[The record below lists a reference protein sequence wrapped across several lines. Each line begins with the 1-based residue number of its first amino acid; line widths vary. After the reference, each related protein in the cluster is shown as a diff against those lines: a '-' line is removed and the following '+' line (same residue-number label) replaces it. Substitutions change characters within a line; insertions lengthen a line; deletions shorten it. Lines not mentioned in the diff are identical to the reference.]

1 MEELMQ
7 PSYDEMISALRNA
20 DAAATR
26 GVLGAADDARQI
38 AAMIEKFQNQQN
50 NIQPVKGD
58 TSLGTAF
65 QHGDLMAKAN
75 TMDYVAE
82 ANVEAQKGWYGA
94 ISDPGRKYI
103 GNPIRQA
110 LGFEPLKVG
119 EAGVNVQEENLKNT
133 KIQTDKLRDK
143 AKALNYQSLTSDH
156 LSLNPVT
163 WAQYGAQKVAE
174 SGPQMIASIATGGA
188 MTMPLLAGEVNQN
201 MKEIEG
207 LDQNTRIK
215 LATAGGTIAAAIE
228 NLGLGLLIKGIPK
241 EVLGKL
247 GTNGVVSMVSKVYG
261 AKVAG
266 KVATAMATEGITEG
280 AQEYTFLRTE
290 AYGGAEQDASTYA
303 ERLKEATIAG
313 AFAGG
318 TIRSSAEVAIPVAK
332 KVAAKIPAV
341 DTDSLKMIHGGDQAA
356 LAEVA
361 NDAETLFNEYPDRK
375 ISNLD
380 DSKETLD
387 DLHSQYQIQW
397 SKIKEGINSKVK
409 KSEEFRIAE
418 KRAKNKVK
426 NEASK
431 DDIAY
436 LESVNPELGKL
447 ARKMNVITRFNRAGI
462 RGGVGQY
469 TQALNPLV
477 ILRGLSGRSAGGQ
490 SQYSQGLNRSLLG
503 VVVGAGTGGASIAA
517 PVGAAI
523 IDATTGLRNRLQNS
537 IKRYK
542 NRPGITAPSNP
553 TETDPNNPEGFTGKQ
568 LGEIEKTIK
577 TKDEYKHIKVLMD
590 EIEQLRKKQAETEAK
605 IQGKQG
611 NIDDFIDADSI
622 QAKIDELQAQIKKV
636 ADDKG
641 IVGATPTG
649 ELIKNEYAYQS
660 AIKLAEIQR
669 DVAIEGA
676 PETEIK
682 SLITRI
688 ADARSREEKR
698 AIYDQGLIDFPEHKQ
713 YFADNIQQLT
723 EFGPETRKET
733 SVQEKVLRTGDP
745 DIVQEKSNL
754 QEKVEKSFG
763 PNKMESLHKK
773 KWELPLAD
781 FQIKNLINEALNEG
795 FDVKLNASDNAYYRR
810 QQAITLKNDATKT
823 QVLHEIF
830 HAVENKLSP
839 QEMSTILNHP
849 IAKEIATEV
858 NELYPELDGAAKTM
872 EILAETAARLQS
884 VKGNTGKLAYILSRI
899 KDLIEAF
906 KNLLDGNGFRSVNSV
921 LDDIYTGKSHQRA
934 VNENYD
940 LLYVPDVQLAKS
952 AKPGG
957 PMVAKRVKVLRQM
970 EEMSLEA
977 ENKSKDI
984 NTRYDEAMDNVAKNL
999 NIEGITPEVLKRT
1012 LSGITPSTE
1021 LGHVAVNFLKALGV
1035 MDENGVIPGAESNEA
1050 ASDIAMEYEEK
1061 FIALLKALQKG
1072 KIIGDFG
1079 LAFRTSAGGRLYPV
1093 HMLEPITPELL
1104 DKANLNNIRKLKNRI
1119 TTTPLNSAEIN
1130 SHPLGVYQNTEEFI
1144 KREQK
1149 QPLVINDQIYKM
1161 ISRMATTPQIHRG
1174 LDLVFKK
1181 DGTTD
1186 SAYTLAAGE
1195 AIKQYE
1201 DHQTEEGGMSPV
1213 YMKRKAQ
1220 DRLRID
1226 ALNGSASYQ
1235 GKAGKAIWEFAN
1247 WEDLGPNGFEQFAHS
1262 LRDHFGIS
1270 NELPYNERVAW
1281 LFGSVGQYMKLAGR
1295 PKSEFLTQ
1303 EELDMPFIDWL
1314 INGTGMNGG
1323 HVYAHN
1329 RGGVPKL
1336 FLDKG
1341 DVSGKKIILYQKNH
1355 AVFDVAEHGFE
1366 MQRAAIELGRMR
1378 AFLEKNMNGAKKIP
1392 SSKLFVMQEALE
1404 LLSQFK
1410 SSYPTW
1416 FDATSSAYQLHAVLT
1431 GDTGL
1436 ALVTNILNM
1445 DRDGPAGDLYRP
1457 GAEYL
1462 ERTLNLP
1469 QVKTRKITKKFISN
1483 RRSYGQVKL
1492 TARKA
1497 GQDQISKELP
1507 EYVDQGPDTPQNIKD
1522 SLSNIQRDLE
1532 TQFDTE
1538 FPGAAIAEGVARSI
1552 AKHLFDMQG
1561 REFFAVRVPLPDGDV
1576 AVYDGK
1582 VPDSAKRR
1590 VTWQLDAKTDKR
1602 VGVPVYKDRIA
1613 VTGFAAF
1620 LNHALDAYVQ
1630 RELAKRLRANGVSG
1644 FMHTHDAF
1652 AAHPKNAALMRE
1664 LYHQIILEVANTPIY
1679 EEILKANSLDAN
1691 DMTVKYNITS
1701 QEGGST
1707 EEVGMLEILQ
1717 NIRNNKTAT
1726 FGKNQSTN
1734 YYALS

>member
-1 MEELMQ
+1 MQ
-7 PSYDEMISALRNA
+7 YTYEDLAGALRKA
-20 DAAATR
+20 HAAGNVQHATA
-26 GVLGAADDARQI
+26 LTKAIQELQAN
-38 AAMIEKFQNQQN
+38 EN
-50 NIQPVKGD
+50 NVPTQPVQGD

-65 QHGDLMAKAN
+65 KHGDLMAQAN
-75 TMDYVAE
+75 TMDYIAE
-82 ANVEAQKGWYGA
+82 ANVEAQKGWFGA

-103 GNPIRQA
+103 GNPIREA
-110 LGFEPLKVG
+110 LGFEPLAVDQEG
-119 EAGVNVQEENLKNT
+119 INVQEENLKNT
-133 KIQTDKLRDK
+133 KINTDKMRDK

-174 SGPQMIASIATGGA
+174 SGPQMLASIASGGA
-188 MTMPLLAGEVNQN
+188 MSMPLLAGEVNQN

-215 LATAGGTIAAAIE
+215 LATVGGTIAAAIE
-228 NLGLGLLIKGIPK
+228 NLGLGLLVKGIPK
-241 EVLGKL
+241 DVLGKM
-247 GTNGVVSMVSKVYG
+247 GAKGVVELASKVYG

-266 KVATAMATEGITEG
+266 KIATAMATEGITEG

-303 ERLKEATIAG
+303 DRLKEATIGG

-318 TIRSSAEVAIPVAK
+318 TIRTVAETPGVLK
-332 KVAAKIPAV
+332 AAKEVMPEV
-341 DTDSLKMIHGGDQAA
+341 DSLKMIHGGDKDA
-356 LAEVA
+356 LSDVA
-361 NDAETLFNEYPDRK
+361 NDAEALFNEYPDRK

-436 LESVNPELGKL
+436 LESINPELGKL

-503 VVVGAGTGGASIAA
+503 VVVGAGTQGASLAA
-517 PVGAAI
+517 PIGAAV
-523 IDATTGLRNRLQNS
+523 IDAATGLRNRLQNS
-537 IKRYK
+537 IKKYG
-542 NRPGITAPSNP
+542 NRPGITAPSQP

-568 LGEIEKTIK
+568 LAEIEKTIK
-577 TKDEYKHIKVLMD
+577 TKAEYKHIKVLMD
-590 EIEQLRKKQAETEAK
+590 EIEQLRKKQQETEAK
-605 IQGKQG
+605 IQGQQG
-611 NIDDFIDADSI
+611 NIDDFIDYDNI
-622 QAKIDELQAQIKKV
+622 QAKIDELQKQIKKV

-641 IVGATPTG
+641 ITGATPTG
-649 ELIKNEYAYQS
+649 EVIKNEYAYQS
-660 AIKLAEIQR
+660 AINLAETQR
-669 DVAIEGA
+669 DIAIEGA

-745 DIVQEKSNL
+745 DVVQEKSNL
-754 QEKVEKSFG
+754 QEKVEKTFG
-763 PNKMESLHKK
+763 PNKMESLHKNV
-773 KWELPLAD
+773 WDMPLRES
-781 FQIKNLINEALNEG
+781 QITALINEALNEG
-795 FDVKLNASDNAYYRR
+795 FDVKLNASDNAFYRR
-810 QQAITLKNDATKT
+810 QQAITLKSDATKT

-839 QEMSTILNHP
+839 QEMSTILNNP

-872 EILAETAARLQS
+872 EILAETAARLQK
-884 VKGNTGKLAYILSRI
+884 VRGNTGKLAYILSRI

-921 LDDIYTGKSHQRA
+921 LDEIYTGKAHQRA

-952 AKPGG
+952 DKPGG

-970 EEMSLEA
+970 EEKSLDA
-977 ENKSKDI
+977 ESKSKDI
-984 NTRYDEAMDNVAKNL
+984 NTKYDEAMDNVAKNL
-999 NIEGITPEVLKRT
+999 NIEGITPDVLKRT

-1021 LGHVAVNFLKALGV
+1021 LGHVAVNFLKAVGV

-1050 ASDIAMEYEEK
+1050 ANDIAMEYEEK

-1079 LAFRTSAGGRLYPV
+1079 LAFRTSAGGKLYPV

-1104 DKANLNNIRKLKNRI
+1104 DKANLNNIRKLKNRV
-1119 TTTPLNSAEIN
+1119 TTAPLNSAEVN
-1130 SHPLGVYQNTEEFI
+1130 SHPLGVYSNTEEFI

-1281 LFGSVGQYMKLAGR
+1281 LFGSVGQYMKLSGR

-1341 DVSGKKIILYQKNH
+1341 DVGGKKIILYQKNH
-1355 AVFDVAEHGFE
+1355 AIFDVAEHGFE

-1378 AFLEKNMNGAKKIP
+1378 AFLEKNMKGANKIP
-1392 SSKLFVMQEALE
+1392 SSELFMMQEALE
-1404 LLSQFK
+1404 ILSQFK

-1507 EYVDQGPDTPQNIKD
+1507 EYADQGPETPQDIKD

-1552 AKHLFDMQG
+1552 AKHLFDTQG

-1652 AAHPKNAALMRE
+1652 AVHPKNAALMRE
-1664 LYHQIILEVANTPIY
+1664 LYHQIVLEVANTPIY
-1679 EEILKANSLDAN
+1679 EEILKANGLNAN

-1717 NIRNNKTAT
+1717 NIRNNKAAT

>member
-1 MEELMQ
+1 MQ
-7 PSYDEMISALRNA
+7 YTYEDLAGALRKA
-20 DAAATR
+20 HAAGNVQHATA
-26 GVLGAADDARQI
+26 LTKAIQELQAN
-38 AAMIEKFQNQQN
+38 EN
-50 NIQPVKGD
+50 NVPTQPVQGD

-65 QHGDLMAKAN
+65 KHGDLMAQAN
-75 TMDYVAE
+75 TMDYIAE
-82 ANVEAQKGWYGA
+82 ANVEAQKGWFGA

-103 GNPIRQA
+103 GNPIREA
-110 LGFEPLKVG
+110 LGFEPLAVDQEG
-119 EAGVNVQEENLKNT
+119 INVQEENLKNT
-133 KIQTDKLRDK
+133 KINTDKMRDK

-174 SGPQMIASIATGGA
+174 SGPQMLASIASGGA
-188 MTMPLLAGEVNQN
+188 MSMPLLAGEVNQN

-215 LATAGGTIAAAIE
+215 LATVGGTIAAAIE
-228 NLGLGLLIKGIPK
+228 NLGLGLLVKGIPK
-241 EVLGKL
+241 DVLGKM
-247 GTNGVVSMVSKVYG
+247 GAKGVVELASKVYG

-266 KVATAMATEGITEG
+266 KIATAMATEGITEG

-303 ERLKEATIAG
+303 DRLKEATIGG

-318 TIRSSAEVAIPVAK
+318 TIRTVAETPGVLK
-332 KVAAKIPAV
+332 AAKEVMPEV
-341 DTDSLKMIHGGDQAA
+341 DSLKMIHGGDKDA
-356 LAEVA
+356 LSDVA
-361 NDAETLFNEYPDRK
+361 NDAEALFNEYPDRK

-436 LESVNPELGKL
+436 LESINPELGKL

-503 VVVGAGTGGASIAA
+503 VVVGAGTQGASLAA
-517 PVGAAI
+517 PIGAAV
-523 IDATTGLRNRLQNS
+523 IDAATGLRNRLQNS
-537 IKRYK
+537 IKKYG
-542 NRPGITAPSNP
+542 NRPGITAPSQP

-568 LGEIEKTIK
+568 LAEIEKTIK
-577 TKDEYKHIKVLMD
+577 TKAEYKHIKVLMD
-590 EIEQLRKKQAETEAK
+590 EIEQLRKKQQETEAK
-605 IQGKQG
+605 IQGQQG
-611 NIDDFIDADSI
+611 NIDDFIDYDNI
-622 QAKIDELQAQIKKV
+622 QAKIDELQKQIKKV

-641 IVGATPTG
+641 ITGATPTG
-649 ELIKNEYAYQS
+649 EVIKNEYAYQS
-660 AIKLAEIQR
+660 AINLAETQR
-669 DVAIEGA
+669 DIAIEGA

-745 DIVQEKSNL
+745 DVVQEKSNL
-754 QEKVEKSFG
+754 QEKVEKTFG
-763 PNKMESLHKK
+763 PNKMESLHKNV
-773 KWELPLAD
+773 WDMPLRES
-781 FQIKNLINEALNEG
+781 QITALINEALNEG
-795 FDVKLNASDNAYYRR
+795 FDVKLNASDNAFYRR
-810 QQAITLKNDATKT
+810 QQAITLKSDATKT

-839 QEMSTILNHP
+839 QEMSTILNNP

-872 EILAETAARLQS
+872 EILAETAARLQK
-884 VKGNTGKLAYILSRI
+884 VRGNTGKLAYILSRI

-906 KNLLDGNGFRSVNSV
+906 KNLIDGNGFRSVNSV
-921 LDDIYTGKSHQRA
+921 LDEIYTGKAHQRA

-952 AKPGG
+952 DKPGG

-970 EEMSLEA
+970 EEKSLDA
-977 ENKSKDI
+977 ESKSKDI
-984 NTRYDEAMDNVAKNL
+984 NTKYDEAMDNVAKNL
-999 NIEGITPEVLKRT
+999 NIEGITPDVLKRT

-1021 LGHVAVNFLKALGV
+1021 LGHVAVNFLKAVGV

-1050 ASDIAMEYEEK
+1050 ANDIAMEYEEK

-1079 LAFRTSAGGRLYPV
+1079 LAFRTSAGGKLYPV

-1104 DKANLNNIRKLKNRI
+1104 DKANLNNIRKLKNRV
-1119 TTTPLNSAEIN
+1119 TTAPLNSAEVN
-1130 SHPLGVYQNTEEFI
+1130 SHPLGVYSNTEEFI

-1281 LFGSVGQYMKLAGR
+1281 LFGSVGQYMKLSGR

-1341 DVSGKKIILYQKNH
+1341 DVGGKKIILYQKNH
-1355 AVFDVAEHGFE
+1355 AIFDVAEHGFE

-1378 AFLEKNMNGAKKIP
+1378 AFLEKNMKGANKIP
-1392 SSKLFVMQEALE
+1392 SSELFMMQEALE
-1404 LLSQFK
+1404 ILSQFK

-1507 EYVDQGPDTPQNIKD
+1507 EYADQGPETPQDIKD

-1552 AKHLFDMQG
+1552 AKHLFDTQG

-1652 AAHPKNAALMRE
+1652 AVHPKNAALMRE
-1664 LYHQIILEVANTPIY
+1664 LYHQIVLEVANTPIY
-1679 EEILKANSLDAN
+1679 EEILKANGLNAN

-1717 NIRNNKTAT
+1717 NIRNNKAAT

>member
-1 MEELMQ
+1 MQ
-7 PSYDEMISALRNA
+7 PSYEDMMSALRNA
-20 DAAATR
+20 DEAATR
-26 GVLGAADDARQI
+26 GVAGAADDARKI
-38 AAMIEKFQNQQN
+38 AAMIQKFQQN
-50 NIQPVKGD
+50 NTQPVQGD

-65 QHGDLMAKAN
+65 KHGDLMAQAN

-82 ANVEAQKGWYGA
+82 ANVEAQKGWFGA

-110 LGFEPLKVG
+110 LGFEPLAVG
-119 EAGVNVQEENLKNT
+119 QEGVEVQEENLKNT
-133 KIQTDKLRDK
+133 KIQTGKMRDQ

-163 WAQYGAQKVAE
+163 WAQYGSQKVAE
-174 SGPQMIASIATGGA
+174 SGPQMLASIASGGA

-241 EVLGKL
+241 EVLGKM
-247 GTNGVVSMVSKVYG
+247 GANGIVDMAAKVYG

-303 ERLKEATIAG
+303 DRLKEATIGG

-318 TIRSSAEVAIPVAK
+318 TIRTAAETPGVLK
-332 KVAAKIPAV
+332 AAKDAMPEV
-341 DTDSLKMIHGGDQAA
+341 DSLKMIHGGDKDA
-356 LAEVA
+356 LSEVA
-361 NDAETLFNEYPDRK
+361 NDAEALFNEYPDRK
-375 ISNLD
+375 ISSLD

-436 LESVNPELGKL
+436 LESVSPELGKL

-469 TQALNPLV
+469 TQALSPFA
-477 ILRGLSGRSAGGQ
+477 ILRGLAGRNSGGQ
-490 SQYSQGLNRSLLG
+490 SQYSQGLNKNPL
-503 VVVGAGTGGASIAA
+503 VGIFAAGGTSGASLAA
-517 PVGAAI
+517 PIGAAV
-523 IDATTGLRNRLQNS
+523 IDAATGLRNRLQNS
-537 IKRYK
+537 IKKYGG
-542 NRPGITAPSNP
+542 RPGITAPSQP

-568 LGEIEKTIK
+568 LDEIEKTIK
-577 TKDEYKHIKVLMD
+577 TKAEYKHIKVLMD
-590 EIEQLRKKQAETEAK
+590 EIEQLRKKQQETEAK
-605 IQGKQG
+605 IQGQQG
-611 NIDDFIDADSI
+611 NIDSTDNDNI
-622 QAKIDELQAQIKKV
+622 QAKIDELQKQIKKV

-641 IVGATPTG
+641 ITGTTPTG
-649 ELIKNEYAYQS
+649 DVIRNEYVYKS
-660 AIKLAEIQR
+660 AIELAEKQR
-669 DVAIEGA
+669 DIAIDGA
-676 PETEIK
+676 PEVEIK

-698 AIYDQGLIDFPEHKQ
+698 AIYEEGIEKFPEHKQ
-713 YFADNIQQLT
+713 YFEDNIKQLT
-723 EFGPETRKET
+723 DFGPEVRKET
-733 SVQEKVLRTGDP
+733 SVQEKVLQTGDP
-745 DIVQEKSNL
+745 DVIQEKKNL
-754 QEKVEKSFG
+754 KEKVEKSFG
-763 PNKMESLHKK
+763 PNKMDSLHKNW
-773 KWELPLAD
+773 WEFSLSES
-781 FQIKNLINEALNEG
+781 QITALINEALNEG

-810 QQAITLKNDATKT
+810 QQAITLKSDATKT

-884 VKGNTGKLAYILSRI
+884 VRGNTGKLAYILSRI

-906 KNLLDGNGFRSVNSV
+906 KNLLEGNGFRSVNSV
-921 LDDIYTGKSHQRA
+921 LDEIYTGKAHQRA

-940 LLYVPDVQLAKS
+940 MLYVPDVQLAKS
-952 AKPGG
+952 DKPGG

-970 EEMSLEA
+970 EEMSKDA
-977 ENKSKDI
+977 ELKAKDI
-984 NTRYDEAMDNVAKNL
+984 NDKYEETINKIAKNL
-999 NIEGITPEVLKRT
+999 NIEGITPEVLSRT

-1021 LGHVAVNFLKALGV
+1021 LGHIAVNYLKAVGA
-1035 MDENGVIPGAESNEA
+1035 MDENGVIPGAETNEDA
-1050 ASDIAMEYEEK
+1050 AELAMQWEK
-1061 FIALLKALQKG
+1061 PFIALIKALQKS
-1072 KIIGDFG
+1072 KAIGDFG

-1093 HMLEPITPELL
+1093 HMLEPAIPALL
-1104 DKANLNNIRKLKNRI
+1104 DKANLNNIRKLKNRV
-1119 TTTPLNSAEIN
+1119 TTTPLTTTEIN
-1130 SHPLGVYQNTEEFI
+1130 GHNLGSYENTKEFI
-1144 KREQK
+1144 KREQQ

-1161 ISRMATTPQIHRG
+1161 ISRMANTPQIHRG

-1247 WEDLGPNGFEQFAHS
+1247 WEDLGTNGFEQFAHS

-1270 NELPYNERVAW
+1270 NELPYNERVVW
-1281 LFGSVGQYMKLAGR
+1281 LFGTVGQYMKLAGR
-1295 PKSEFLTQ
+1295 PKSEYLTQ
-1303 EELDMPFIDWL
+1303 EELDLPLIDWI

-1341 DVSGKKIILYQKNH
+1341 DIGGKKIILYQKNH
-1355 AVFDVAEHGFE
+1355 AIFDVAEHGFE

-1378 AFLEKNMNGAKKIP
+1378 AFLEKNMKGANKIP
-1392 SSKLFVMQEALE
+1392 SSELFMMEEALA

-1436 ALVTNILNM
+1436 AKVTNILNM

-1507 EYVDQGPDTPQNIKD
+1507 EYADQGPDTPQNIKD

-1552 AKHLFDMQG
+1552 AKHLFDIQG

-1590 VTWQLDAKTDKR
+1590 ITWQLDGKNDKR

-1630 RELAKRLRANGVSG
+1630 RELAKRLRAQGVSG

-1652 AAHPKNAALMRE
+1652 AVHPKNAALMRE
-1664 LYHQIILEVANTPIY
+1664 LYHQIVLEVANTPIY

-1701 QEGGST
+1701 QEGGTT

-1717 NIRNNKTAT
+1717 NIRNNKAAT
-1726 FGKNQSTN
+1726 FGKSQSTN